1 MVFCD
6 DQSEFDVTL
15 GRLDLL
21 PSKAGLRC
29 VDLLAIK
36 DGGSSF
42 KLIDITKFMAMP
54 DKATLFR

>member
-1 MVFCD
+1 MI
-6 DQSEFDVTL
+6 SLSLMSLL
-15 GRLDLL
+15 GGLDLL

-54 DKATLFR
+54 DKAMLFR